1 MQKNH
6 IYINLEKRKQRNA
19 ECITEL
25 KKLGIKKPNRFNAI
39 EHEIP
44 LVGCAL
50 SHIACLEKA
59 KENGWNYV
67 IIFEDDIKIESKK
80 KCIEK
85 FNKYINQD
93 FWDVLYLGCWNVK
106 PLKEVKDDIAKVV
119 KSWTTHSYIIKSH
132 YYDTL
137 IQNFKEG
144 IELKI
149 QFYKQHNLDAK
160 TDKDPFYNIDEYL
173 GKLQEKDNW
182 YCLLPIFI
190 TQKDGWSDNF
200 NEVRNLSKNIKNIP
214 IG

>member
-1 MQKNH
+1 MNKLNKQSYFSKH
-6 IYINLEKRKQRNA
+6 FYINLEKRKDRNA
-19 ECITEL
+19 ETITEL

-39 EHEIP
+39 EHEIG

-59 KENGWNYV
+59 KELNWDYV
-67 IIFEDDIKIESKK
+67 IIFEDDIKIENKK

-85 FNKYINQD
+85 FNKYIKED

-106 PLKEVKDDIAKVV
+106 PLSDIKDDIAKVN
-119 KSWTTHSYIIKSH
+119 KAWTTHAYIIKSH

-137 IQNFKEG
+137 IQNLKEG
-144 IELKI
+144 IELK
-149 QFYKQHNLDAK
+149 N
-160 TDKDPFYNIDEYL
+160 KDPNNQNYNIDDYV
-173 GKLQEKDNW
+173 GRLQEKDNW

-200 NEVRNLSKNIKNIP
+200 NQVRNLSRTIRNIP
-214 IG
+214 IE